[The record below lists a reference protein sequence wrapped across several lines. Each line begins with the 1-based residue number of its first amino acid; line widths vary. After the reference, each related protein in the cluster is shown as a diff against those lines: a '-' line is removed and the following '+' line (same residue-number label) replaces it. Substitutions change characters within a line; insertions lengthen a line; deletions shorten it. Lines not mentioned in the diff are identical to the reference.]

1 MPEQK
6 QQELTEVAQA
16 LDPILLF
23 QQIEQLQQA
32 VFRCAVNC
40 SSFVPSIPPVPIHL
54 FSVEGCTTGNVHG
67 EVSVPDPAE
76 VVHTQYRE
84 QEPSKRVLGWQ
95 RTRKDPFEGEWEQ
108 VLSWLHA
115 NPERSSGDIFRE
127 LQRRSPGRYQLLQIR
142 THKPRYAENPSSPA
156 LEKCEE
162 QWQVEV
168 MRGPSPRQ
176 LNKPPRKI
184 FGEAMHI

>member
-1 MPEQK
+1 M
-6 QQELTEVAQA
+6 
-16 LDPILLF
+16 
-23 QQIEQLQQA
+23 
-32 VFRCAVNC
+32 
-40 SSFVPSIPPVPIHL
+40 
-54 FSVEGCTTGNVHG
+54 
-67 EVSVPDPAE
+67 
-76 VVHTQYRE
+76 
-84 QEPSKRVLGWQ
+84 LGWR

-156 LEKCEE
+156 LETCEE